1 MKKHF
6 NQNLIMT
13 EKEEE
18 NFLSSNICWICEKTT
33 EVEKVRYHCH
43 ITGKYR
49 GAALCNC
56 NVNLK
61 LTKNAFITLHN
72 LKGYDIHLINEIG
85 KFNVKVDVIPRGLEK
100 YIAFT
105 INKNLVFI
113 DSKHYMSSSLEK
125 VVKNLSEDD
134 FKHLTQEF
142 GSENLKLLKRKD
154 AYSYEYMDSFEKI
167 FRKKNCLVKSF
178 YKSLEDG
185 ATNGK
190 GEKLDGYITIEEYL
204 TCIKIWNR
212 FNMKNIADYLDHYL
226 KKDVLFLKNS
236 LVSH

>member
-6 NQNLIMT
+6 NKDLIMT
-13 EKEEE
+13 QKEEE
-18 NFLSSNICWICEKTT
+18 NFQSSNTCWRCEKLI
-33 EVEKVRYHCH
+33 EDEKVRAHCH

-49 GAALCNC
+49 GAAHWSC
-56 NVNLK
+56 NVNLE
-61 LTKNAFITLHN
+61 LTKKVSIIFHN
-72 LKGYDIHLINEIG
+72 LNGYENHLIMNEIR
-85 KFNVKVDVIPRGLEK
+85 KFNVKVDVIPIGLEK

-142 GSENLKLLKRKD
+142 GSENLKLLKQKD

-167 FRKKNCLVKSF
+167 FRKKT
-178 YKSLEDG
+178 
-185 ATNGK
+185 A
-190 GEKLDGYITIEEYL
+190 
-204 TCIKIWNR
+204 W
-212 FNMKNIADYLDHYL
+212 
-226 KKDVLFLKNS
+226 
-236 LVSH
+236 

>member
-167 FRKKNCLVKSF
+167 FRKKT
-178 YKSLEDG
+178 
-185 ATNGK
+185 A
-190 GEKLDGYITIEEYL
+190 
-204 TCIKIWNR
+204 W
-212 FNMKNIADYLDHYL
+212 
-226 KKDVLFLKNS
+226 
-236 LVSH
+236 